1 MLKDAQTGRRKTRSM
16 PRKIWAAAL
25 IILVGIWSCVS
36 APPVPPARRWACDPQ
51 ADQTVTEGLW
61 QQAQMQHQAF
71 LADHPDNCLTM
82 YHLGYLWGRLGN
94 HAEEIDLYHRAVRCG
109 YNEDDQLYFNL
120 GMALAELGRS
130 ENAVAAMERAVA
142 LDPRN
147 AENHF
152 GLGLAAASAGR
163 MDLALSA
170 LTKAVVVD
178 PRHWDAR
185 LELARIELD
194 QGRLEDAR
202 VQLEAVQKGAPD
214 NEALKMLWH
223 IYRDRTLTTFD
234 EPGN

>member
-1 MLKDAQTGRRKTRSM
+1 LKDIHKAGRQIGPM
-16 PRKIWAAAL
+16 PHCLLAATL

-36 APPVPPARRWACDPQ
+36 APPVPRARHWACDPQ
-51 ADQTVTEGLW
+51 ADQTVTEGQW

-71 LADHPDNCLTM
+71 LADHPNSCLTM
-82 YHLGYLWGRLGN
+82 YHLGYIWGRLGN

-109 YNEDDQLYFNL
+109 YDEDDQLFFNL
-120 GMALAELGRS
+120 GMALAELGQT
-130 ENAVAAMERAVA
+130 ENAVTAMERAVE

-163 MDLALSA
+163 VDMALSA
-170 LTKAVVVD
+170 LTNAVAVD

-194 QGRLEDAR
+194 QERLEDAR
-202 VQLEAVQKGAPD
+202 VQLEAVQKGDPD
-214 NEALKMLWH
+214 NEALKILWH

-234 EPGN
+234 KPRQ